1 MKSDLQLVEEI
12 IKSEVNVKE
21 VNYISG
27 DAGLVKKKTKPNF
40 RTLGKKL
47 GKHMKEAAELIQNF
61 NEEEISQLE
70 KDLNVKLDIDNQPYL
85 ISKEDVEILSEDI
98 PGWLVSHDGE
108 LTVALDINLSDE
120 LISEGNARELINR
133 IQNLRKDKNFN
144 VTDKIEIKLQEHKDI
159 INSLNL
165 FKELISSEV
174 LADAIEFS
182 NEQFIEHFDW
192 LEDEKIGYQIHVI
205 AI

>member
-1 MKSDLQLVEEI
+1 M
-12 IKSEVNVKE
+12 
-21 VNYISG
+21 
-27 DAGLVKKKTKPNF
+27 
-40 RTLGKKL
+40 
-47 GKHMKEAAELIQNF
+47 
-61 NEEEISQLE
+61 
-70 KDLNVKLDIDNQPYL
+70 
-85 ISKEDVEILSEDI
+85 
-98 PGWLVSHDGE
+98 
-108 LTVALDINLSDE
+108 TVALDINLSDE

-174 LADAIEFS
+174 LANAIEIS